1 MNRAAATTLLTTEY
15 QELVVDAKFT
25 TQQTT
30 DAYNLALDMSLRQL
44 GYQESDLPTA
54 DVLSPILSY
63 IALMHYFTLKR
74 FSRLLSVRF
83 DVEITGALKASRSQA
98 FAQVEKLLIDA
109 EMECINLGFQVG
121 GISAFQMGRITLDF
135 MEPDFL
141 GGTF

>member
-1 MNRAAATTLLTTEY
+1 MNRAAATSLLTIEY

-30 DAYNLALDMSLRQL
+30 DAYNTALDMSLRFL

-54 DVLSPILSY
+54 DVQSPILSY

-74 FSRLLSVRF
+74 FSRLLSIRF
-83 DVEITGALKASRSQA
+83 DVEITGALKVSRSQA

-109 EMECINLGFQVG
+109 EMQCINLGFQVG
-121 GISAFQMGRITLDF
+121 GISSFQFGRITLDF
-135 MEPDFL
+135 MEPDNL